1 MRAIAGGRFLV
12 RHHVKI
18 MKQFELT
25 FDREQPNGATNS
37 RRSIT
42 TDSPVKPPANAPK
55 ADPERAAEILEGLNP
70 EQQEAVKATDGPVL
84 IIAGP
89 GSGKTRTLTH
99 RIAYLI
105 ACGKARPDQIMAL
118 TFTNRAAREMRER
131 IVRLVGSEGTA
142 GMWMGTFHSMFARL
156 LRREAD
162 RIGFTSDF
170 SIYDTDDTDR
180 VLRALMAQY
189 NIDPRQFSTN
199 SMRALISSAKNSL
212 VSPTEY
218 ARLAASPPQEKAA
231 LLYGPYV
238 ELLKRSNA
246 LDFDDLLIK
255 PIELFKNNPD
265 VLDRYQ
271 KRWRYVH
278 IDEYQDTN
286 HAQYVLARML
296 AEQHRNLCVVG
307 DDAQSIYAF
316 RGADIGNILSFQK
329 DYPDATTVRLE
340 RNYRSSGNILS
351 VAQAVIR
358 HNQDQLEKQ
367 LWTERSRGDHVVLM
381 EALSEKDEAQKI
393 ERRIRDLHVRTGYQF
408 KDFAILYRTNAQS
421 RSLEEALR
429 RGGIPYRVVGGV
441 SFYQRKEIKDVLA
454 YLRLAVNPYDTASL
468 RRVIN
473 YPVRGIGNKTQEEVI
488 EYAQRQGLSIWDALQ
503 QLENVGLSARAGK
516 AVAGF
521 RDLIARFHEEVET
534 RPPAELARELVQET
548 GILLEFRQEN
558 TQESLVRW
566 ENVQELFNAIAEYD
580 RASEHA
586 TLSTFLQEISLL
598 TDEDSGNEDPNR
610 VTLMTLHAS
619 KGLEFPIVFV
629 TGLEEGLFPL
639 AAATEDRRDL
649 EEERRLFYVG
659 VTRAKDQLFLSYART
674 RFRYGEHFASVRSR
688 FVDEIEID
696 AVRTETGDVVETRP
710 DRFRLPAGQS
720 IGYDEFDPHYYRQNL
735 RTTPARPP
743 TRPKTP
749 APSPGRRV
757 VYDEGEQSIVP
768 GVRVEH
774 EQFGEGKVLS
784 VEGTGEQAKAV
795 VFFNG
800 VGQKKLV
807 LKFARLRCVD

>member
-1 MRAIAGGRFLV
+1 
-12 RHHVKI
+12 

-25 FDREQPNGATNS
+25 FDRDRPNPPSVNLENVDPEPEGDGAGS
-37 RRSIT
+37 VPS
-42 TDSPVKPPANAPK
+42 S
-55 ADPERAAEILEGLNP
+55 DPERAAEILTGLN
-70 EQQEAVKATDGPVL
+70 EAQQEAVVATDGPVL

-105 ACGKARPDQIMAL
+105 ACGKSRASEIIAL
-118 TFTNRAAREMRER
+118 TFTNKAAREMKER
-131 IVRLVGSEGTA
+131 IIRLVGPEGA
-142 GMWMGTFHSMFARL
+142 SGMWMGTFHATFARL
-156 LRREAD
+156 LRREAE

-180 VLRALMAQY
+180 IIRSLMPQY
-189 NIDPRQFSTN
+189 NIDPRQFSPN
-199 SMRALISSAKNSL
+199 AMRSLISSAKNGL
-212 VSPTEY
+212 VTPDEY
-218 ARLAASPPQEKAA
+218 ARLATSPAQEKAA
-231 LLYGPYV
+231 QLYGPYV
-238 ELLKRSNA
+238 EALRRSNA
-246 LDFDDLLIK
+246 LDFDDLLAR
-255 PIELFKNNPD
+255 PIELFRKHPD
-265 VLDRYQ
+265 VLARYQ
-271 KRWRYVH
+271 RRWRYVH

-286 HAQYVLARML
+286 HAQYTLARMI
-296 AEQHRNLCVVG
+296 ADGHKNLCVVG

-329 DYPDATTVRLE
+329 DYPNATTVRLE
-340 RNYRSSGNILS
+340 RNYRSTGHILA

-358 HNQDQLEKQ
+358 NNQEQLEKE
-367 LWTERSRGDHVVLM
+367 LWTDRPTGEHVVLM

-393 ERRIRDLHVRTGYQF
+393 ERRVRDLHVRRGYPF
-408 KDFAILYRTNAQS
+408 RDFAVLYRTNAQS

-454 YLRLAVNPYDTASL
+454 YLRLAVNPSDTASL

-473 YPVRGIGNKTQEEVI
+473 YPTRGIGNKTQDEI
-488 EYAQRQGLSIWDALQ
+488 SAFARGNGIGIWDALMR
-503 QLENVGLSARAGK
+503 LPEVGLSSRAGN

-521 RDLIARFHEEVET
+521 RDLIARYHEQVEVM
-534 RPPAELARELVQET
+534 PPAELARELVKET
-548 GILLEFRQEN
+548 GILHEFRQEN

-566 ENVQELFNAIAEYD
+566 ENVQELFNAIAEYG
-580 RASEHA
+580 RASSEA
-586 TLSTFLQEISLL
+586 TLSMFLQEISLL
-598 TDEDSGNEDPNR
+598 TDEDASDADPNR

-619 KGLEFPIVFV
+619 KGLEFPVVFV

-659 VTRAKDQLFLSYART
+659 VTRAQDQLFMSYART
-674 RFRYGEHFASVRSR
+674 RFRYGEHFSSVRSR

-696 AVRTETGDVVETRP
+696 AVRTETGDAVETRP
-710 DRFRLPAGQS
+710 DRFRLPAGQQ
-720 IGYDEFDPHYYRQNL
+720 IGYEEMDPHYYRSNL
-735 RTTPARPP
+735 REVRSTKRTSARPGSAAADP
-743 TRPKTP
+743 D
-749 APSPGRRV
+749 ARRI
-757 VYDEGEQSIVP
+757 VYDEDESEIVP

-774 EQFGEGKVLS
+774 EHFGEGKVLS
-784 VEGTGEQAKAV
+784 VEGAGDQAKAV

-807 LKFARLRCVD
+807 LKFARLRCIG

>member
-1 MRAIAGGRFLV
+1 
-12 RHHVKI
+12 

-25 FDREQPNGATNS
+25 FDRNGSNHAANSGSSGTNGAGA
-37 RRSIT
+37 
-42 TDSPVKPPANAPK
+42 KAAPAPAK
-55 ADPERAAEILEGLNP
+55 ADPARAAEILEGLNP
-70 EQQEAVKATDGPVL
+70 EQQAAVVATDGPVL

-89 GSGKTRTLTH
+89 GSGKTRVLTH

-105 ACGKARPDQIMAL
+105 ACGKARPDQILAL

-131 IVRLVGSEGTA
+131 IVRLVGQEGST
-142 GMWMGTFHSMFARL
+142 GMWMGTFHSTFARL

-162 RIGFTSDF
+162 RIGFSSDF

-180 VLRALMAQY
+180 MLRALMAQY
-189 NIDPRQFSTN
+189 NIDPRQFSPN
-199 SMRALISSAKNSL
+199 SMRGLISSAKNSL
-212 VSPTEY
+212 VSPPEY

-231 LLYGPYV
+231 QLYGPYV
-238 ELLKRSNA
+238 EALRKSNA

-255 PIELFKNNPD
+255 PIELFRSHPD
-265 VLDRYQ
+265 VLERYQ
-271 KRWRYVH
+271 NRWRYVH

-296 AEQHRNLCVVG
+296 ADSHKNLCVVG

-329 DYPDATTVRLE
+329 DYPQATTVRLE
-340 RNYRSSGNILS
+340 RNYRSSGHILA

-367 LWTERSRGDHVVLM
+367 LWTERPGGEHAVLM
-381 EALSEKDEAQKI
+381 EALSEKDEAQKV
-393 ERRIRDLHVRTGYQF
+393 ERRIRDLHVRNGYLF
-408 KDFAILYRTNAQS
+408 RDFAVLYRTNAQS

-473 YPVRGIGNKTQEEVI
+473 YPVRGIGNKTQEEVFDF
-488 EYAQRQGLSIWDALQ
+488 AQRQGIGIWDALQ
-503 QLENVGLSARAGK
+503 QLEEVGLSSRAGT

-521 RDLIARFHEEVET
+521 RDLVARFHEQVQT
-534 RPPAELARELVQET
+534 RPAAELARELVQET
-548 GILLEFRQEN
+548 GILQEFRQEN

-580 RASEHA
+580 RNSEQA

-598 TDEDSGNEDPNR
+598 TDEDSNEEDPNR

-619 KGLEFPIVFV
+619 KGLEFPVVFV

-659 VTRAKDQLFLSYART
+659 VTRAKDQLFMSYART

-720 IGYDEFDPHYYRQNL
+720 IGYDEFDPHYYRQSL
-735 RTTPARPP
+735 RSTP
-743 TRPKTP
+743 TRRTPPRERTP
-749 APSPGRRV
+749 APEPERNERRV
-757 VYDEGEQSIVP
+757 VYDEGEQEIVP

-784 VEGTGEQAKAV
+784 VEGTGEQTKAV

-807 LKFARLRCVD
+807 LKFARLRCVG